1 MAICSSL
8 WIFCRG
14 RTGRESMAGKAARPR
29 SHPCAAGG
37 NTGAVQTH
45 TPCAAR
51 AHRNTGPA
59 AVSGKQTPGARAQH
73 KANPISSRASTKARW
88 VQGGRR
94 AGGGEAPPG
103 GTLALALAPSR
114 APIDASG
121 GPANGAHET
130 IGGASAARTQAPC
143 ACAGPNCRAR
153 FEQQSVFPIRETGI
167 WCAARVT
174 VLLAGTTGPCPWLE
188 PAGLAGCA
196 GRRLRGKMLRLPA
209 REGTCRC
216 GLKIGAAKH
225 DRLPPEAWPGAT
237 IGC

>member
-1 MAICSSL
+1 MPVVWIMAICSSL
-8 WIFCRG
+8 WNSCRG

-114 APIDASG
+114 APIDAAGRRTEPMKLSG
-121 GPANGAHET
+121 VPV
-130 IGGASAARTQAPC
+130 P
-143 ACAGPNCRAR
+143 RAR
-153 FEQQSVFPIRETGI
+153 KPPVPVLVRTVV
-167 WCAARVT
+167 RVSSSRACSPSERRGSG
-174 VLLAGTTGPCPWLE
+174 VLLAS
-188 PAGLAGCA
+188 
-196 GRRLRGKMLRLPA
+196 RFF
-209 REGTCRC
+209 
-216 GLKIGAAKH
+216 
-225 DRLPPEAWPGAT
+225 
-237 IGC
+237 